1 MTIKICN
8 NHFHQE
14 TDKDIYIAR
23 PSIFGNPWSH
33 MDSNYP
39 DAIKTETR
47 KEAVYNYIQ
56 YFLQQYKNNVEFK
69 EVVDSLVELHKQKQ
83 DINLV
88 CYCSPNLCHGDVIK
102 QFIEWKATKQE
113 KFITL
118 EELEKYYKEDNN
130 VRE

>member
-14 TDKDIYIAR
+14 TDNDIYIAR

-33 MDSNYP
+33 MDSKYP

-47 KEAVYNYIQ
+47 KEAVDNYIQ

-88 CYCSPNLCHGDVIK
+88 CFCSPSLCHGDVIK
-102 QFIEWKATKQE
+102 QFIEWKS
-113 KFITL
+113 
-118 EELEKYYKEDNN
+118 N
-130 VRE
+130 